1 MHCGAGCIVVVTS
14 AQHSA
19 VHQSVKGASYL
30 YLDTLLTMRIG
41 QLDRMTT
48 RVIYV
53 GILGVFF
60 KSFSTGIFSSQV
72 EYS

>member
-1 MHCGAGCIVVVTS
+1 M
-14 AQHSA
+14 HSA

-48 RVIYV
+48 LYVV
-53 GILGVFF
+53 GIMCFILNTLLLEFLYGQ
-60 KSFSTGIFSSQV
+60 I
-72 EYS
+72 E